1 MGALL
6 RRQAPQGVARLDGP
20 RGALGLAIL
29 AVRRL
34 APRPARTPPRGGLA
48 KSAPCRALRA
58 AAELPM
64 AEEAEYGR
72 ALTEGQAAFFARRG
86 RVAGPSSIQTGV

>member
-58 AAELPM
+58 AAKLPM
-64 AEEAEYGR
+64 AGKAEYR
-72 ALTEGQAAFFARRG
+72 ASACGDQTVAFARRG